1 MSTVTN
7 IVLQVGT
14 GEEALVEQINLI
26 TDRAGI
32 GSLYEV
38 DSAVPGNRK
47 HLEVGVYLMTLNGEE
62 ELAERIANCVR
73 GYQEEIPE
81 VSETVL
87 ILTRHDQ
94 CAEVIRPNT

>member
-7 IVLQVGT
+7 IVLQVGAC
-14 GEEALVEQINLI
+14 EEALVERINLI
-26 TDRAGI
+26 TKRAGV

-38 DSAVPGNRK
+38 DSAVPGSRK
-47 HLEVGVYLMTLNGEE
+47 LLEVTVYLMTLNGEE
-62 ELAERIANCVR
+62 ELVEQIANCVSS
-73 GYQEEIPE
+73 YQEKIPE

-94 CAEVIRPNT
+94 SSEVIRPNT